1 MMEENNDVF
10 KLERVQEAVDS
21 VIGLFADRGLTV
33 AECCKAV
40 KVLDVTFKAEY
51 PEVYKLMNGK

>member
-1 MMEENNDVF
+1 MEEKDDVF

-21 VIGLFADRGLTV
+21 VIGLFADRGLTI

-51 PEVYKLMNGK
+51 PEVYKLMNGQK